1 MDEEE
6 HHVEVQR
13 EASSAGLLAFI
24 LFLFLLVMGVISGIV
39 FWPAIHLTSTPPP
52 LRRCPSKVGGK
63 ESTP

>member
-1 MDEEE
+1 MDEEG

-39 FWPAIHLTSTPPP
+39 FWPAIHLTSTPPSP
-52 LRRCPSKVGGK
+52 TSLPEQSGR
-63 ESTP
+63 